1 MTEQQFK
8 RLAIEY
14 AVNTFKAELWSF
26 SKFYDKTTC
35 AEIVGE
41 LFDDHAIVKLKEQ
54 DGTVTDVTTIYFED
68 VPKVIGHPFD
78 YTEDLFM
85 PLVAKYELKHTEKTE
100 GE

>member
-8 RLAIEY
+8 KIAIEY

-26 SKFYDKTTC
+26 SKFYDNTDC
-35 AEIVGE
+35 ATIISE
-41 LFDDHAIVKLKEQ
+41 LHDDHAIVQMKEK

-68 VPKVIGHPFD
+68 VPKVVSHPFD

-85 PLVAKYELKHTEKTE
+85 PLVKKYDLKHTERTE